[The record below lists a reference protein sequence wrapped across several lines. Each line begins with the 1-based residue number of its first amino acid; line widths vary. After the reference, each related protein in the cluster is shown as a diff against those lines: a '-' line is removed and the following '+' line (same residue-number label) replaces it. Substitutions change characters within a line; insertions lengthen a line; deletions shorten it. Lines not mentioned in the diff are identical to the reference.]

1 MPLFT
6 YSKMVPMGILVKR
19 LFGSIEKDSDREAVR
34 KSRSRRI
41 LYILIVAAVMFLLSA
56 YSITISSTNITAL
69 QVYETL
75 INQLIPGLFDIP
87 SKTQQIVMKVY
98 APRVLMAIFVGGI
111 LALGGCIVQTI
122 LKNPL
127 ATPYTLGVSSS
138 AAFGAGLSIILGV
151 SAIVGVYGTMLNA
164 FIFSLI
170 PAFIILTASARR
182 NMMATT
188 MILVGISI
196 SYMFSAANT
205 IMQYFGSADAVKQAM
220 FWAVGDLNNAT
231 LSQVPYVAVTLVF
244 TLLATFWLM
253 KDIDIMRMGDDT
265 ATALGINVKR
275 VRTSAIVLAC
285 FSTAIAVS
293 FVGAI
298 GFICLL
304 APQISKIFVGGNLR
318 YLIPASLFTGSL
330 LLVMA
335 DIIAKDIINPII
347 LPVGAITALIGA
359 PILIWLLLRNK
370 NTVVN

>member
-1 MPLFT
+1 
-6 YSKMVPMGILVKR
+6 MGRLTKV
-19 LFGSIEKDSDREAVR
+19 LFGSKEDDLDREAVR
-34 KSRSRRI
+34 KSRSKRI
-41 LYILIVAAVMFLLSA
+41 LYILVVAALMFALAA
-56 YSITISSTNITAL
+56 YSITISSTNITPM

-75 INQLIPGLFDIP
+75 LNQLIPGLFDIP

-98 APRVLMAIFVGGI
+98 APRVLMAVFVGGI

-138 AAFGAGLSIILGV
+138 AAFGAGLSIILGI
-151 SAIVGVYGTMLNA
+151 SAVVGVYGTMINA
-164 FIFSLI
+164 FLFSLI
-170 PAFIILTASARR
+170 PAAIILLASARR
-182 NMMATT
+182 SMMATT
-188 MILVGISI
+188 LILVGISI

-231 LSQVPYVAVTLVF
+231 LSQVPYVAVTLIF
-244 TLLATFWLM
+244 TLVMSLWLM

-265 ATALGINVKR
+265 ATALGVNVKR
-275 VRTSAIVLAC
+275 TRTSAIILAC

-318 YLIPASLFTGSL
+318 YLIPASMFTGSL
-330 LLVMA
+330 LLVIA
-335 DIIAKDIINPII
+335 DIIAKDLINPVI

-359 PILIWLLLRNK
+359 PVLIYLLLRNK
-370 NTVVN
+370 NMVVS

>member
-1 MPLFT
+1 
-6 YSKMVPMGILVKR
+6 MGRLTKV
-19 LFGSIEKDSDREAVR
+19 LFGSKEDDLDREAVR
-34 KSRSRRI
+34 KSRSKRV
-41 LYILIVAAVMFLLSA
+41 LYILVVAALMFTLAA
-56 YSITISSTNITAL
+56 YSITISSTNITPM

-75 INQLIPGLFDIP
+75 LNQLIPGLFDIP

-98 APRVLMAIFVGGI
+98 APRVLMAVFVGGI

-138 AAFGAGLSIILGV
+138 AAFGAGLSIILGI
-151 SAIVGVYGTMLNA
+151 SAVVGVYGTMINA
-164 FIFSLI
+164 FLFSLI
-170 PAFIILTASARR
+170 PAAIILLASARR
-182 NMMATT
+182 SMMATT
-188 MILVGISI
+188 LILVGISI

-231 LSQVPYVAVTLVF
+231 LSQVPYVAVTLIF
-244 TLLATFWLM
+244 TLVMSLWLM

-265 ATALGINVKR
+265 ATALGVNVKR
-275 VRTSAIVLAC
+275 TRTSAIILAC

-318 YLIPASLFTGSL
+318 YLIPASMFTGSL
-330 LLVMA
+330 LLVIA
-335 DIIAKDIINPII
+335 DIIAKDLINPVI

-359 PILIWLLLRNK
+359 PVLIYLLLRNK
-370 NTVVN
+370 NMVVS

>member
-1 MPLFT
+1 
-6 YSKMVPMGILVKR
+6 MGRLVKV
-19 LFGSIEKDSDREAVR
+19 LFGSKEDDLDREAVR
-34 KSRSRRI
+34 KSRSKRI
-41 LYILIVAAVMFLLSA
+41 LYILVVAALMFALAA
-56 YSITISSTNITAL
+56 YSITISSTNITPM

-75 INQLIPGLFDIP
+75 LNQLIPGLFDIP

-98 APRVLMAIFVGGI
+98 APRVLMAVFVGGI

-138 AAFGAGLSIILGV
+138 AAFGAGLSIILGI
-151 SAIVGVYGTMLNA
+151 SAVVGVYGTMINA
-164 FIFSLI
+164 FLFSLI
-170 PAFIILTASARR
+170 PAAIILLASARR
-182 NMMATT
+182 SMMATT
-188 MILVGISI
+188 LILVGISI

-231 LSQVPYVAVTLVF
+231 LSQVPYVAVTLIF
-244 TLLATFWLM
+244 TLVMSLWLM

-265 ATALGINVKR
+265 ATALGVNVKR
-275 VRTSAIVLAC
+275 TRTSAIILAC

-318 YLIPASLFTGSL
+318 YLIPASMFTGSL
-330 LLVMA
+330 LLVIA
-335 DIIAKDIINPII
+335 DIIAKDLINPVI

-359 PILIWLLLRNK
+359 PVLIYLLLRNK
-370 NTVVN
+370 NMVVS

>member
-1 MPLFT
+1 
-6 YSKMVPMGILVKR
+6 MGRLVKV
-19 LFGSIEKDSDREAVR
+19 LFGSKEDDLDREAVR
-34 KSRSRRI
+34 KSRSKRV
-41 LYILIVAAVMFLLSA
+41 LYILVVAALMFALAA
-56 YSITISSTNITAL
+56 YSITISSTNITPM

-75 INQLIPGLFDIP
+75 LNQLIPGLFDIP

-98 APRVLMAIFVGGI
+98 APRVLMAVFVGGI

-138 AAFGAGLSIILGV
+138 AAFGAGLSIILGI
-151 SAIVGVYGTMLNA
+151 SAVVGVYGTMINA
-164 FIFSLI
+164 FLFSLI
-170 PAFIILTASARR
+170 PAAIILLASARR
-182 NMMATT
+182 SMMATT
-188 MILVGISI
+188 LILVGISI

-231 LSQVPYVAVTLVF
+231 LSQVPYVAVTLIF
-244 TLLATFWLM
+244 TLVMSLWLM

-265 ATALGINVKR
+265 ATALGVNVKR
-275 VRTSAIVLAC
+275 TRTSAIILAC

-318 YLIPASLFTGSL
+318 YLIPASMFTGSL
-330 LLVMA
+330 LLVIA
-335 DIIAKDIINPII
+335 DIIAKDLINPVI

-359 PILIWLLLRNK
+359 PVLIYLLLRNK
-370 NTVVN
+370 NMVVS

>member
-1 MPLFT
+1 
-6 YSKMVPMGILVKR
+6 MGRLAKV
-19 LFGSIEKDSDREAVR
+19 LFGSKEDDLDREAVR
-34 KSRSRRI
+34 KSRSKRVF
-41 LYILIVAAVMFLLSA
+41 YILIVAVLMFALAA
-56 YSITISSTNITAL
+56 YSITISSTNITPM

-98 APRVLMAIFVGGI
+98 APRVLMAVFVGGI

-138 AAFGAGLSIILGV
+138 AAFGAGLSIILGI
-151 SAIVGVYGTMLNA
+151 SAAVGVYGTMINA
-164 FIFSLI
+164 FLFSLI
-170 PAFIILTASARR
+170 PAAIILLASARR
-182 NMMATT
+182 SMMATT
-188 MILVGISI
+188 LILVGISI

-231 LSQVPYVAVTLVF
+231 LSQVPYVAVTLIF
-244 TLLATFWLM
+244 TLVMSLWLM

-265 ATALGINVKR
+265 ATALGVNVKR
-275 VRTSAIVLAC
+275 TRTSAIILAC

-318 YLIPASLFTGSL
+318 YLIPASMFTGSL
-330 LLVMA
+330 LLVIA
-335 DIIAKDIINPII
+335 DIIAKDLINPVI

-359 PILIWLLLRNK
+359 PVLIYLLLRNK
-370 NTVVN
+370 NMVVS